1 MYGSTFCVNQ
11 YEKDYNMSNYDKAA
25 RRHSITAAREWMK
38 EAIAEQMA
46 ATGLPF
52 EAVRNDLLERTLKQ
66 IAKEKTDEA
75 TRDTLRQEC
84 REVFGKIAL
93 NAKGEV
99 VTRQNRAT
107 IRQSSPICA
116 MQS

>member
-1 MYGSTFCVNQ
+1 MNN
-11 YEKDYNMSNYDKAA
+11 YEKAA
-25 RRHSITAAREWMK
+25 RRHSITSAREWMK

-66 IAKEKTDEA
+66 IAKEKTDED
-75 TRDTLRQEC
+75 TRDKLRQEC
-84 REVFGKIAL
+84 REVFSRIAL

>member
-1 MYGSTFCVNQ
+1 MN
-11 YEKDYNMSNYDKAA
+11 NYDKAA

-52 EAVRNDLLERTLKQ
+52 EDVRNDLLERCLKQ
-66 IAKEKTDEA
+66 VAREKTDEA
-75 TRDTLRQEC
+75 TRDNLRADF
-84 REVFGKIAL
+84 REVFSKITV

-99 VTRQNRAT
+99 VTRQNRTT

-116 MQS
+116 LQS

>member
-1 MYGSTFCVNQ
+1 MLELNTH
-11 YEKDYNMSNYDKAA
+11 DMSNYDKAA

-52 EAVRNDLLERTLKQ
+52 EEVRNDLLERCLKQ
-66 IAKEKTDEA
+66 VAKEKTDEA
-75 TRDTLRQEC
+75 MREAVRQDI
-84 REVFGKIAL
+84 REVFGKITV

-99 VTRQNRAT
+99 VTRQNRTT

>member
-1 MYGSTFCVNQ
+1 MN
-11 YEKDYNMSNYDKAA
+11 NYDKAA
-25 RRHSITAAREWMK
+25 REHSITAAREWMK

-52 EAVRNDLLERTLKQ
+52 EDVRNDLLGRCLKQ
-66 IAKEKTDEA
+66 VAKEKTDEA
-75 TRDTLRQEC
+75 TREALRQNF
-84 REVFGKIAL
+84 RKVFSRISV

-99 VTRQNRAT
+99 VTRNSRAT

-116 MQS
+116 LSN

>member
-1 MYGSTFCVNQ
+1 MT
-11 YEKDYNMSNYDKAA
+11 NYDKAA

-52 EAVRNDLLERTLKQ
+52 EEVRNDLLERCLKQ
-66 IAKEKTDEA
+66 VAKEKTDED
-75 TRDTLRQEC
+75 TRDQLRQEC
-84 REVFGKIAL
+84 REVFSRIAL